1 MFDLSTTGVDDML
14 QAFEYETER
23 TFVLLF
29 DQPKEK
35 YAYLS
40 GCKLGFQKVPVGRIN
55 RVANQ

>member
-23 TFVLLF
+23 TFVFLF

-40 GCKLGFQKVPVGRIN
+40 GCKLGF
-55 RVANQ
+55 